1 MSIVIYTLLAIMAAS
16 FVTCFVTFSAF
27 MIYILNLNFV
37 SQAAGKDTPVN
48 SLLTGGFGPMWRV
61 LRYERNSAARR
72 SLVKRLIALGGSFA
86 VLFGSAFLFIHLNE
100 QHCVIPM
107 SQYAP
112 DGTKTQVCPSV
123 D

>member
-1 MSIVIYTLLAIMAAS
+1 MSFVIYSLLAIMAVS
-16 FVTCFVTFSAF
+16 FVTCFIAFSVF
-27 MIYILNLNFV
+27 MIYFLNLIFV

-48 SLLTGGFGPMWRV
+48 SLMTGGFGPMWRV

-72 SLVKRLIALGGSFA
+72 SLVKRLIALVGSFA

-100 QHCVIPM
+100 RHCVVPM
-107 SQYAP
+107 SHYAP
-112 DGTKTQVCPSV
+112 DGTKTQVCPNV